1 MVTLSLIFAFVFV
14 ATIAHAVYL
23 GKKLDMKK

>member
-1 MVTLSLIFAFVFV
+1 MVALGFVFAFVFV
-14 ATIAHAVYL
+14 ATVAHAMYL

>member
-1 MVTLSLIFAFVFV
+1 MVALGFVFAFVFV
-14 ATIAHAVYL
+14 VTIAHAMYL